1 MENLSPMMK
10 QYMQIKEQHKDH
22 ILFFRLGDFYEMF
35 FDDAV
40 IASKELELT
49 LTGKDCGLEERA
61 PMCGIPFHSASNY
74 VAKLIKKGFKVAIC
88 EQTED
93 PALAKGLV
101 KREVIRVITPGT
113 VIEDNMLSEGEN
125 NYISSICL
133 LNKNFGIS
141 FADTSTGEVYTSIC
155 QCKKNKSL
163 ENALGMFM
171 PKEIICNSALIEKQ
185 EYVRLIKDKINSDIQ
200 PLSDEDYNLTSAKAV
215 IENHFKSSLL
225 ELGIDGMDEAV
236 CSLGALLMYLYNTQ
250 QKGLETL
257 NKIKIFSDKKYMEL
271 DLTARRNLELT
282 ETLRDKSK
290 KGSLL
295 WVIDKTKTAMG
306 KRLMRSFLERPLVDV
321 TRINKR
327 LNAVDEL
334 TQDSYKLDNIIDA
347 LSNVFD
353 LERLLSRVSYGSVT
367 PRDLK
372 ALEFTLNAIPNLKS
386 LIKENKS
393 TYISEIYSSLD
404 ELRDIKELIN
414 KSISEEPPMNF
425 KDGGVIKKGY
435 DTVLDDLKNTAQN
448 TKEYIASIELS
459 EREKTGIKNLKIGF
473 NKVFGYFIEVT
484 KANIADVPNTY
495 IRKQTLTNCERYITE
510 ELKIMEEKILT
521 AKEGI
526 ESLEVKIYNEV
537 IGKISEEIKRI
548 QTTANAIALLD
559 VYSSLAKVSLLNSF
573 TKPTVD
579 MSGVID
585 IKDGRHCVVENMLKN
600 DMFVANDVYLDKNNN
615 QIALITGPNMA
626 GKSTYMRQV
635 AIICILAQIGCFVP
649 AKSARIGVV
658 DGIYTRVGASDDLS
672 SGQSTFM
679 VEMNEVANILK
690 NATSNSLL
698 ILDEIGR
705 GTSTYDGMSIA
716 RAVLEYIADKKKLG
730 AKTLFA
736 THYHELTDM
745 DEQFECIH
753 NFNIAVKKR
762 GDDVIFLRRILKGGT
777 DDSFGIYVSKL
788 AGIPNSVV
796 QRANEILTEL
806 ESKDKKQVII
816 EKPKEES
823 MQMTFEVSS
832 SAKIENRL
840 KDINLDD
847 ISPKQALAILYEL
860 KELI

>member
-1 MENLSPMMK
+1 
-10 QYMQIKEQHKDH
+10 
-22 ILFFRLGDFYEMF
+22 
-35 FDDAV
+35 
-40 IASKELELT
+40 
-49 LTGKDCGLEERA
+49 
-61 PMCGIPFHSASNY
+61 
-74 VAKLIKKGFKVAIC
+74 
-88 EQTED
+88 
-93 PALAKGLV
+93 
-101 KREVIRVITPGT
+101 
-113 VIEDNMLSEGEN
+113 
-125 NYISSICL
+125 
-133 LNKNFGIS
+133 
-141 FADTSTGEVYTSIC
+141 
-155 QCKKNKSL
+155 
-163 ENALGMFM
+163 
-171 PKEIICNSALIEKQ
+171 
-185 EYVRLIKDKINSDIQ
+185 
-200 PLSDEDYNLTSAKAV
+200 
-215 IENHFKSSLL
+215 
-225 ELGIDGMDEAV
+225 
-236 CSLGALLMYLYNTQ
+236 
-250 QKGLETL
+250 
-257 NKIKIFSDKKYMEL
+257 
-271 DLTARRNLELT
+271 
-282 ETLRDKSK
+282 
-290 KGSLL
+290 
-295 WVIDKTKTAMG
+295 
-306 KRLMRSFLERPLVDV
+306 
-321 TRINKR
+321 
-327 LNAVDEL
+327 
-334 TQDSYKLDNIIDA
+334 
-347 LSNVFD
+347 
-353 LERLLSRVSYGSVT
+353 
-367 PRDLK
+367 
-372 ALEFTLNAIPNLKS
+372 ALEYTLDAIPNIKS
-386 LIKENKS
+386 LIKENTS

-404 ELRDIKELIN
+404 ELRDIKGLIN
-414 KSISEEPPMNF
+414 KSICDEPPLNF

-435 DTVLDDLKNTAQN
+435 DAVLDDLKNTAQN

-473 NKVFGYFIEVT
+473 NKVFGYYIEIT
-484 KANIADVPNTY
+484 KSNIADAPNTY

-510 ELKIMEEKILT
+510 ELKIMEEKILS

-526 ESLEVKIYNEV
+526 EALELKIYNE
-537 IGKISEEIKRI
+537 IISKISEEIKRI

-585 IKDGRHCVVENMLKN
+585 IKDGRHCVVESMLKN
-600 DMFVANDVYLDKNNN
+600 DMFVANDVYLDKNQN

-716 RAVLEYIADKKKLG
+716 RAVLEHIANKKKLG

-736 THYHELTDM
+736 THYHELTNM

-796 QRANEILTEL
+796 QRAKEILEEL
-806 ESKDKKQVII
+806 ESGDKKQIVS
-816 EKPKEES
+816 EKPRQES
-823 MQMTFEVSS
+823 MQMSFEVGKSTE
-832 SAKIENRL
+832 IENRL
-840 KDINLDD
+840 KDVNLDD

-860 KELI
+860 KDLI